1 MSDNV
6 KWHGT
11 TIVLVRKNKEVVV
24 AGDGQVSLGNTVIKS
39 TAKKASIKIAKE
51 LIRLEWIPNKL
62 FSSDSART
70 KETWKRMNKYI
81 KDVNVKYSRKFYHS
95 KPKKIM
101 KNIPD
106 ELNYET
112 IMILGHNP
120 GCADFLEHLCGEW
133 HRMPTAATAL
143 LTIKDNSRSWK
154 ETGNWNLEELL
165 LPREL

>member
-1 MSDNV
+1 MRHAKSSWKYPDLSDHERPL
-6 KWHGT
+6 KKRG
-11 TIVLVRKNKEVVV
+11 R
-24 AGDGQVSLGNTVIKS
+24 
-39 TAKKASIKIAKE
+39 KASVKIAKE
-51 LIRLEWIPNKL
+51 LIRLEWIPDKL

-70 KETWKRMNKYI
+70 KETWAKMNKYI
-81 KDVNVKYSRKFYHS
+81 KDIEVEYSHKFYHS

-133 HRMPTAATAL
+133 HRMPTAATAFIDCKYQ
-143 LTIKDNSRSWK
+143 TGVSPKSR
-154 ETGNWNLEELL
+154 NWNLEDLL